1 MTELERE
8 EQVGGGDEERDGEEE
23 GDGEEEEGGDG
34 TYSSVMI

>member
-8 EQVGGGDEERDGEEE
+8 GQVGGGDEERDGEEE